1 MVYIKFVIIILQYN
15 YMDIQVGSIDMI
27 PNLPSI
33 NVIDKIYMLPYN
45 DDKNINKKLRKYIST
60 IFKMLN
66 EPYEIGFS
74 FSQIDG
80 SKNITVKV
88 SDLIH
93 DSNLDYFE
101 SQIRKYL
108 ARQKEKKEPRRRKIV
123 IEI

>member
-1 MVYIKFVIIILQYN
+1 
-15 YMDIQVGSIDMI
+15 MDIQVGSIDMI

>member
-60 IFKMLN
+60 IFKILN